1 MTGGVTALPSKPFS
15 FENTGRL
22 GAVFGVGARAV
33 SIARKCPDRGHSP
46 GRLVTADNG
55 SKGSKVTLVPT
66 SQRLV
71 REWARPFPSTPT
83 QKRTVNVD
91 TDEDGTND
99 HVG

>member
-15 FENTGRL
+15 FEKTGRF
-22 GAVFGVGARAV
+22 GALFGVGARAV
-33 SIARKCPDRGHSP
+33 SVAKECSDRGQSP

-55 SKGSKVTLVPT
+55 SEGSKVTLVPT
-66 SQRLV
+66 SQHLV

-91 TDEDGTND
+91 TDVDGKND